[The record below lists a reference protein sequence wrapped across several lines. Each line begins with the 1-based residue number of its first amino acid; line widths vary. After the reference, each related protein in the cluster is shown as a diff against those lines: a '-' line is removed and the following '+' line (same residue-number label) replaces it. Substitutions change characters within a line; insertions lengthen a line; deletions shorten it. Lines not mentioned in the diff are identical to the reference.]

1 MKPVE
6 KDIKALLDLERID
19 TNIFRGQ
26 SQDIGTKQVFGG
38 QVLGQ
43 AITAAQ
49 MTISDR
55 AAHSVHAYFLRKGD
69 FNAPII
75 YEVDHSRDGRSFATR
90 RVVAIQHGRP
100 IFITSASFQIQ
111 EEGLDFYEAV
121 ELPDLESG
129 FKVPAP
135 EASGSTKY
143 RIAQYF
149 DARIIDPQNTSG
161 KNQYQIWLRL
171 REPLP
176 ADADFHR
183 SVLAYVSDF
192 GLLIST
198 LMPHGINLGT
208 LHKVKDFILASIDHA
223 IWFHRPFRVD
233 EWFFYRC
240 SPVSTSGS
248 RGMAR
253 GAFYDKNGRLV
264 ASTSQE
270 GLIRKITSH
279 VNS

>member
-43 AITAAQ
+43 AIAAAQ

-55 AAHSVHAYFLRKGD
+55 SAHSVHAYFLRKGD

-100 IFITSASFQIQ
+100 IFITSASFQIE
-111 EEGLDFYEAV
+111 EEGLDFYDPMV
-121 ELPDLESG
+121 LPDLEKG
-129 FKVPAP
+129 FQVPIP
-135 EASGSTKY
+135 EGNGSTKY
-143 RIAQYF
+143 KIAQYF
-149 DARIIDPQNTSG
+149 DARIIDPQNVAG
-161 KNQYQIWLRL
+161 KNQYKIWLRL

-176 ADADFHR
+176 EGADLHR

-223 IWFHRPFRVD
+223 IWFHRPFTVN
-233 EWFFYRC
+233 EWFFYEC
-240 SPVSTSGS
+240 TPVSTFGS

-253 GAFYDKNGRLV
+253 GSFYNETGVLM
-264 ASTSQE
+264 ASTAQE
-270 GLIRKITSH
+270 GLIRK
-279 VNS
+279 V

>member
-6 KDIKALLDLERID
+6 KDITALLDLERID

-43 AITAAQ
+43 AIAAAQ
-49 MTISDR
+49 MTISGR
-55 AAHSVHAYFLRKGD
+55 SAHSAHAYFLRKGD

-75 YEVDHSRDGRSFATR
+75 YEVDHTRDGRSFSTR

-111 EEGLDFYEAV
+111 EEGLDFHAPIV
-121 ELPDLESG
+121 LPDLESG
-129 FKVPAP
+129 FKLPMP
-135 EASGSTKY
+135 KSGGSTKY
-143 RIAQYF
+143 NVAQYF
-149 DARIIDPQNTSG
+149 DVRAIDLENKSG
-161 KNQYQIWLRL
+161 NNQYQIWLRM
-171 REPLP
+171 RNPLP
-176 ADADFHR
+176 NEPDLHR
-183 SVLAYVSDF
+183 SILAYVSDF

-198 LMPHGINLGT
+198 LMPHDLNLGT
-208 LHKVKDFILASIDHA
+208 LHKAKNFILASIDHA
-223 IWFHRPFRVD
+223 IWFHRPFKVD
-233 EWFFYRC
+233 EWFFYQC

-253 GAFYDKNGRLV
+253 GSFYNKEGILI
-264 ASTSQE
+264 ASTAQE
-270 GLIRKITSH
+270 GLIRKI
-279 VNS
+279 

>member
-43 AITAAQ
+43 AIAAAQ

-55 AAHSVHAYFLRKGD
+55 SAHSAHAYFLRKGD

-75 YEVDHSRDGRSFATR
+75 YEVDHSRDGRSFSTR

-100 IFITSASFQIQ
+100 IFITSASFQIK
-111 EEGLDFYEAV
+111 EEGLEFYNPV
-121 ELPDLESG
+121 ELPDLESA
-129 FKVPAP
+129 FKIPMP
-135 EASGSTKY
+135 EGNGSSKY

-149 DARIIDPQNTSG
+149 DARIIDPQNSAN

-171 REPLP
+171 REELP
-176 ADADFHR
+176 DHGDLHR
-183 SVLAYVSDF
+183 SILAYVSDF

-223 IWFHRPFRVD
+223 IWFHRPFKVD
-233 EWFFYRC
+233 EWFFYEC
-240 SPVSTSGS
+240 SPVSTSSS

-253 GAFYDKNGRLV
+253 GSFYNQAGVLI
-264 ASTSQE
+264 ASTTQE
-270 GLIRKITSH
+270 GLIRKI
-279 VNS
+279 